1 MLRKSGMIISLLLMG
16 NSYLLLAQSA
26 RSYFKAGEEFHR
38 SMDYRDAIAQYTKA
52 IELDPEFDEAY
63 INRARAFSQTGD
75 HASAAVDFDRAL
87 AFNEKDHEL
96 YYLSAREWYLQGN
109 SRVSLAKLN
118 QAIDRKRN
126 FLEAYQLRA
135 DVYMELRQYEKA
147 LQDYQR
153 SLKINEDDEGY
164 YHLGSAYENLGM
176 LKEAEEAY
184 QQSIDENNRIPETH
198 LALARLQYQRKKY
211 DEALG
216 SVRQMLTLEPGNLD
230 GILLQSKLQAAQ
242 GDYPEAIETLSVAS
256 AESPMESSI
265 YLHRGD
271 VYRMMNQLNNAI
283 IDYTRAI
290 DLDPMNAALYYKRGG
305 AYEEIRQYDKALDDY
320 DRLLEMSGKDA
331 TAEALYEEAS
341 RHLFELSREE
351 NKPRV
356 VLKDPLPGEG
366 NRISVPR
373 EVEVIDVAGLVED
386 ESKIKSLQVNGQMV
400 PVEHTADGRSFH
412 TSVNLLHAEIIT
424 IQVTD
429 VYNNSETAIYPVRRT
444 EVTPPGVQMIA
455 PYSADGRTLYLDGNE
470 PRIYLEGRV
479 EDESKIQSIYVD
491 SVLASYI
498 PDDLNPYFTAL
509 VSIENKNSIT
519 INVVDEFG
527 NESASVF
534 TLNRD
539 ARTFEDNPM
548 GKTWVVFIENSD
560 YEYFASL
567 EGPSRDVGL
576 MQKALS
582 KYQIHNLV
590 HKRNMTKE
598 EMQRFFS
605 IELRDM
611 IRSNK
616 INSLLVWYAG
626 HGKFINGTGYWLP
639 VDATGN
645 DEFSFYNIGQLK
657 ASMESYPDFLTHKLV
672 ITDACESGPSFY
684 RAMRGEIRERS
695 CEDWASTRMKSS
707 QVFSSA
713 GNESASDESQFTKTF
728 ANVLTSNP
736 GECISIERIVQRVTS
751 SMLNNNQQRPQFGK
765 IAGLEDE
772 DGTFFFV
779 PKGND

>member
-1 MLRKSGMIISLLLMG
+1 MA
-16 NSYLLLAQSA
+16 NSTILLAQSA
-26 RSYFKAGEEFHR
+26 RSYFRAGEEFHR
-38 SMDYRDAIAQYTKA
+38 SMNYEDAIDQYTKA
-52 IELDPEFDEAY
+52 IELDPEFDDAY
-63 INRARAFSQTGD
+63 INRARAYSQTGD

-96 YYLSAREWYLQGN
+96 YYLSAREWYLQGK
-109 SRVSLAKLN
+109 SKVSLAKLN
-118 QAIDRKRN
+118 QAIERKRN

-135 DVYMELRQYEKA
+135 DVYMDLKQYEKA
-147 LQDYQR
+147 LHDYQKCLR
-153 SLKINEDDEGY
+153 INEDEEGY
-164 YHLGSAYENLGM
+164 YHLGTAYENLGM

-184 QQSIDENNRIPETH
+184 QQSIDENSRIPETYY
-198 LALARLQYQRKKY
+198 ALARLKYERKKY
-211 DEALG
+211 DEALDAL
-216 SVRQMLTLEPGNLD
+216 RQMLALEPGNLD
-230 GILLQSKLQAAQ
+230 GILLQSKIQAAQ
-242 GDYPEAIETLSVAS
+242 GNYPNAIETLSMAS
-256 AESPMESSI
+256 AEFPMESSI

-271 VYRMMNQLNNAI
+271 VYRMMNQLSNAI

-290 DLDPMNAALYYKRGG
+290 DINPQDAELYYKRGG
-305 AYEEIRQYDKALDDY
+305 AYEEIKQYDKALNDY
-320 DRLLEMSGKDA
+320 DRLLQMSSYDA

-341 RHLFELSREE
+341 KHLFELSREE

-356 VLKDPLPGEG
+356 VLKDPLPGDG
-366 NRISVPR
+366 NRINVPR
-373 EVEVIDVAGLVED
+373 EVQVIDVEGLVED
-386 ESKIKSLQVNGQMV
+386 ESKIKSLQVNGQVV
-400 PVEHTADGRSFH
+400 PVVHTEEGRSFL
-412 TSVNLLHAEIIT
+412 TSVNLSNADIIT

-429 VYNNSETAIYPVRRT
+429 VYNNSETAIYTVRRT
-444 EVTPPGVQMIA
+444 EVTPPDVQMIA
-455 PYSADGRTLYLDGNE
+455 PYSADGNTLYLDGNE
-470 PRIYLEGRV
+470 PRIYLEGRI
-479 EDESKIQSIYVD
+479 EDESKISSIYVD
-491 SVLASYI
+491 SVRASYI

-519 INVVDEFG
+519 VSAVDEFG
-527 NESASVF
+527 NSSSSVF

-539 ARTFEDNPM
+539 VRTFENNPM

-560 YEYFASL
+560 YDNFASL
-567 EGPSRDVGL
+567 EGPSRDVVM

-616 INSLLVWYAG
+616 INSLLIWYAG

-639 VDATGN
+639 VDASGN
-645 DEFSFYNIGQLK
+645 DEFSYYNIGQLK

-684 RAMRGEIRERS
+684 RAMRAEIRDRS
-695 CEDWASTRMKSS
+695 CEDWASTQMKSS

-713 GNESASDESQFTKTF
+713 GNEAASDESQFTKTF
-728 ANVLTSNP
+728 ANVLASNP
-736 GECISIERIVQRVTS
+736 GECISIERIVQRVSS

-779 PKGND
+779 PKGNE